1 MGFSKHKVVCP
12 FTEQNEMSRSI
23 MHISILVLSHMVDIS
38 CPSIAHGDGTP
49 ARTFIAC
56 FYVVL
61 DYDLDGLL
69 AVS

>member
-23 MHISILVLSHMVDIS
+23 LHISILVLSHMVDVS
-38 CPSIAHGDGTP
+38 CLNRTP
-49 ARTFIAC
+49 DRTFIAC
-56 FYVVL
+56 SYVVL